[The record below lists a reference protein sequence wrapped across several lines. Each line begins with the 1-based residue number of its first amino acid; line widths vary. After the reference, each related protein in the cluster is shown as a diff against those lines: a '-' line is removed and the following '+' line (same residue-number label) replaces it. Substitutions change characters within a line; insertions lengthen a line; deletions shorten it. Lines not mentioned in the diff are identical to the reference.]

1 MIQPGRGGS
10 IGRATVVWMR
20 GFLMARAYFNA
31 ALNTRNY
38 ACNRRIVVIV
48 AMSNKIA
55 LSDVPGVCS
64 TV

>member
-48 AMSNKIA
+48 AMSNKFA
-55 LSDVPGVCS
+55 LSDIRKIYSP
-64 TV
+64 T

>member
-1 MIQPGRGGS
+1 
-10 IGRATVVWMR
+10 MR